1 MGNPKTILVVDDS
14 KVSRMMIKAFIS
26 EKHPDWIIE
35 EAATG
40 EEALE
45 KVRTIIPDLISL
57 DVNMPGMG
65 GLSAAAKLREECPF
79 AHISLLTANVQEATR
94 QKAKFL
100 NIGFIEKPITK
111 PRIHQMIAVLEGFH
125 V

>member
-1 MGNPKTILVVDDS
+1 MSNSKTILVVDDS
-14 KVSRMMIKAFIS
+14 KVSRMMIRAFIL
-26 EKHPDWIIE
+26 EKYPDWIIE

-45 KVRTIIPDLISL
+45 KIRTIVPDLISM

-65 GLSAAAKLREECPF
+65 GLAAAGKLREECPF

-94 QKAKFL
+94 QKAKL
-100 NIGFIEKPITK
+100 LDVGFIEKPITR
-111 PRIHQMIAVLEGFH
+111 PRIQKMIEVLVGA
-125 V
+125 